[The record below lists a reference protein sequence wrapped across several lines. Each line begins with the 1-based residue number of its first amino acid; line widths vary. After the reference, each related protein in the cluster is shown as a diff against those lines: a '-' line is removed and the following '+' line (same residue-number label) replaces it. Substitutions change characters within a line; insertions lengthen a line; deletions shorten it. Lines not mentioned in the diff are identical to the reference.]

1 VAAQRHADEQTEHAR
16 QQQLER
22 LRYQAA
28 LAQRQYHRCDPDNR
42 LVAAELEARWEA
54 ALRAVKQAEDATP
67 KDRAQTVIPF
77 VLTAELNAA
86 LSKIGARL
94 PQLWGT
100 QVLSQ
105 QQRKAL
111 LRCLID
117 KVTLHRVARSQA
129 QVRIVW
135 RGGETTTFL
144 VPVKVK
150 SIAALPWAAEMEQ
163 LVCDFFAEGHSDE
176 AIAQRLTALGHR
188 SPSSQAVLPNT
199 VRIIRLQHRLFQ
211 QRSQSHPRRIAGF
224 LTVPQVAGTLE
235 VPVHWIDDHIHR
247 GTIAITKDPTTR
259 LYVFPDRPQ
268 TLQLFKALQSG
279 KRRHIQFHQSP
290 RSGSRSPEAAVIR

>member
-1 VAAQRHADEQTEHAR
+1 
-16 QQQLER
+16 
-22 LRYQAA
+22 
-28 LAQRQYHRCDPDNR
+28 

-54 ALRAVKQAEDATP
+54 ALREVKHAEDTA
-67 KDRAQTVIPF
+67 AQEQAPTVVPF
-77 VLTAELNAA
+77 VLTAA
-86 LSKIGARL
+86 LQATFAHIGQRL

-117 KVTLHRVARSQA
+117 KVALHRVARSQV

-150 SIAALPWAAEMEQ
+150 SLAVLPQAAEMEQ
-163 LVCDFFAEGHSDE
+163 LVSTLCAEGYSDE
-176 AIAQRLTALGHR
+176 AIAQRLTAQGHR

-199 VRIIRLQHRLFQ
+199 VRLIRLQQRLFQ
-211 QRSQSHPRRIAGF
+211 QRSQSHPRHIAGA
-224 LTVPQVAGTLE
+224 LTVPQIARVIE
-235 VPVHWIDDHIHR
+235 VPVHWIYDHIHR
-247 GTIAITKDPTTR
+247 GTIAITKDPATR
-259 LYVFPDRPQ
+259 LYLFPDRPQ
-268 TLQLFKALQSG
+268 TLRLCKDLQAGRRRKIRFAEGSHSGAASPKAV
-279 KRRHIQFHQSP
+279 
-290 RSGSRSPEAAVIR
+290 VI